1 MRISDWSSDVCSSDL
16 IILLMSED
24 KKTYQLLKVAKELN
38 VSITTIADYLDDKG
52 HDVDARPNTKIGE
65 DLYQLLLKAY
75 QSDKIY
81 KEEATQIHICRTRRE
96 AVSIEEEK
104 AARSE
109 RDDYDQEEIQN
120 KNTTTSATP

>member
-52 HDVDARPNTKIGE
+52 HAVDARPNTKIGE
-65 DLYQLLLKAY
+65 DLYQLLLKEY

-81 KEEATQIHICRTRRE
+81 KEEATQDRKSTRLN
-96 AVSIEEEK
+96 S
-104 AARSE
+104 SH
-109 RDDYDQEEIQN
+109 
-120 KNTTTSATP
+120 